1 MQFTVPQFIEH
12 EAKIIGP
19 LTFKQFIFIGAA
31 GAVCFVLYFSIAKI
45 NFFLF
50 LILSIIILGVGAA
63 LALLKIGG
71 QGLPTIL
78 TNFLRFSLGSKIYI
92 WKEKGTPI
100 TIFKKVEIKK
110 EVKKDELPLKIAEK
124 SQLKKIRNEI
134 EMKTK

>member
-1 MQFTVPQFIEH
+1 MQYTVPQFIEH

-110 EVKKDELPLKIAEK
+110 EVKKEELPLKIAEK